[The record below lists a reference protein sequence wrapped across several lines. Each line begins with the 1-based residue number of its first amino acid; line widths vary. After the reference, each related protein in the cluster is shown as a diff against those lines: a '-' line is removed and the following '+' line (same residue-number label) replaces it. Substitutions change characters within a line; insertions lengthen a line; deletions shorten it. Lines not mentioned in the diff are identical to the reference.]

1 MKDTTIVYNS
11 YVEKFSKLSNA
22 QFGELMRAALIYS
35 ASGELPVIEDA
46 LVELSFDILKVDIDF
61 NNEKYQKE
69 CEKRREAGRK
79 GGLAK
84 ASNAK
89 QNQVKL
95 ASASNAKERLANLAT
110 FSDNDTEYDNDIN
123 KKSVSKDTLEKDL
136 SETSS
141 DECVQTSDLAAEQK
155 QKAEDLRVDQIVSE
169 FNTVCKELPKVKKI
183 SPQRRKKVKTRL
195 KSFKVQEI
203 YQAFSIASY
212 SSFLNGH
219 NDSGWKATF
228 DWFFEND
235 SNITKVLEGNYNN
248 KASPANKGSF
258 NNFEQRK
265 YDMKELEQK
274 MLSG

>member
-1 MKDTTIVYNS
+1 MKDTTIIYNS

-123 KKSVSKDTLEKDL
+123 KKSVSKDTLEKENL
-136 SETSS
+136 SEASS
-141 DECVQTSDLAAEQK
+141 DDCAQTNLAEECK
-155 QKAEDLRVDQIVSE
+155 QKAEDLRVDQIVNE
-169 FNTVCKELPKVKKI
+169 FNTVCQQLPKVKKI
-183 SPQRRKKVKTRL
+183 TSQRRKKVKTRL
-195 KSFKVQEI
+195 KSFTIEDI
-203 YQAFSIASY
+203 YLAFSTASY

-219 NDSGWKATF
+219 NDTGWKATF

-248 KASPANKGSF
+248 KASPANKASF